1 MSNEQEWR
9 WADPSGQQR
18 LVRTDEL
25 RSALASGAIPSN
37 APVWQA
43 GWPDWRS
50 AEEVPEL
57 QSSALSAHNGVLPNI
72 PPPPLF
78 VVAAQAD
85 FEGGAAQSPPPA
97 VREPP
102 APPKYTP
109 AVVVQKSAPKIP
121 TGSPKP
127 SPIKVPENKPIA
139 AKPAPAKPAAPLAKP
154 KSVGPPPLPA
164 VVKIKEHVPLPLEA
178 PTVPDLGWEDVSVAQ
193 DANTAVNEAL
203 TDAKAKAALEQ
214 AALPT
219 MIGVP
224 ALKKDAPKR
233 VITPVNMPAPPP
245 RTLPPKAMQYVQ
257 EPSPP
262 PAPPRKPQSMP
273 PPKRPTL
280 MLYGGAP
287 GDAPDSS
294 AGEPSAPII
303 VPPPEPSGATKNMV
317 TRPPPWSEGAAEIP
331 TMPKHASP
339 PRALP
344 EAAEE
349 LSGSLLL
356 SDSGSNEVL
365 PHRSQEL
372 SSSDFQSDSSLQVVK
387 PQPLTPSLVVARP
400 HSTIVGMAPP
410 PPPLPLDDPKPA
422 IVTRSSPP
430 PEKPRAPAPPPQDSR
445 ARLHDL
451 QAILRE
457 RPKWQLA
464 VGGGVGVLVV
474 LGMFGVLIKAVSGGS
489 GDAPV
494 ASTSASASS
503 REVSSALVAPPTQ
516 SVVTPHVPPVAA
528 QFIPACATA
537 GDSHVIAPKAVVG
550 SGVEVHVNASGL
562 TLGFATTPKD
572 AMVIAI
578 DPTSMAAAS
587 SAKPHVFD
595 AIKRVQAGPTD
606 KLSAVLDFDK
616 KGDVLQ
622 GRRSLVGA
630 TRIDVGGQDGT
641 FAWAPAGTDNAT
653 KLFDLPSKDPV
664 EALRGDKIP
673 SGGFVIAARQ
683 GKAVVFGAIVGDPP
697 APKGS
702 LTTVAAKGT
711 QVGSPSVA
719 TNDSI
724 ALVAWAEKS
733 DAWSVRLSRMALGEA
748 PDQAIAFDV
757 PAGGLGEQ
765 ALSPTLA
772 ALPGGAFLLVWTEGP
787 TSNHQV
793 RAMVLDDHGKPA
805 GKAFTVSEDGVNAG
819 QGQAGVLP
827 DGKGVVAFLASAPQK
842 TFQVVATPIECIS
855 K

>member
-18 LVRTDEL
+18 LVRLDEL
-25 RSALASGAIPSN
+25 RAALASGAIPSN

-43 GWPDWRS
+43 GWPEWRP

-72 PPPPLF
+72 PPPPAF
-78 VVAAQAD
+78 VVAAQTN
-85 FEGGAAQSPPPA
+85 FEGASAQGPA
-97 VREPP
+97 QVVREPP

-109 AVVVQKSAPKIP
+109 AVVVQRAPPVARIP

-127 SPIKVPENKPIA
+127 SPVRAQESKPKQPIA
-139 AKPAPAKPAAPLAKP
+139 TKPAFAKPPPPQTKP
-154 KSVGPPPLPA
+154 KSVRPPPPPA
-164 VVKIKEHVPLPLEA
+164 VVKHKDYDPLPPEA
-178 PTVPDLGWEDVSVAQ
+178 PTTPDLGWDELSVPQ
-193 DANTAVNEAL
+193 DANTAVNEAI
-203 TDAKAKAALEQ
+203 TEARAKAALEH

-224 ALKKDAPKR
+224 ALKKDARR

-245 RTLPPKAMQYVQ
+245 RTLPPKAMQYTP

-262 PAPPRKPQSMP
+262 PPPPAPQKPQSIP

-287 GDAPDSS
+287 GDARDSS
-294 AGEPSAPII
+294 VGEPSAPIV
-303 VPPPEPSGATKNMV
+303 VPPPEPSGATRNMV
-317 TRPPPWSEGAAEIP
+317 TRPPPWSEGAAE
-331 TMPKHASP
+331 MPAMPRHASP

-356 SDSGSNEVL
+356 SDSGSSDA
-365 PHRSQEL
+365 HRSQEL
-372 SSSDFQSDSSLQVVK
+372 SSSDLNSESSVQVVK
-387 PQPLTPSLVVARP
+387 PPPLTPSLPVTMQRP
-400 HSTIVGMAPP
+400 HGTMMGMAPP
-410 PPPLPLDDPKPA
+410 PPPLEVPPN
-422 IVTRSSPP
+422 VRSSPP
-430 PEKPRAPAPPPQDSR
+430 PERPASPPPQDSH

-464 VGGGVGVLVV
+464 VVGGVGLLVM
-474 LGMFGVLIKAVSGGS
+474 LGTFGLLIKAISGGS
-489 GDAPV
+489 GDDKAV
-494 ASTSASASS
+494 ASASASAIATM
-503 REVSSALVAPPTQ
+503 SARVTSPTQTQPIVTAPPHVGAL
-516 SVVTPHVPPVAA
+516 SVPT
-528 QFIPACATA
+528 CTTA
-537 GDSHVIAPKAVVG
+537 GDAHVIAPKAVVG
-550 SGVEVHVNASGL
+550 SGVEVHANASGL

-578 DPTSMAAAS
+578 DPSSMAAAS
-587 SAKPHVFD
+587 SSKPHVFE
-595 AIKRVQAGPTD
+595 ALKRVQAGPTD

-616 KGDVLQ
+616 KGDALQ

-630 TRIDVGGQDGT
+630 LRIDVGGQDGT
-641 FAWAPAGTDNAT
+641 LAWAPAGTDNAT

-683 GKAVVFGAIVGDPP
+683 GKAVVFGAIVGEPL

-702 LTTVAAKGT
+702 LTTVLANGT

-719 TNDSI
+719 TNDSV
-724 ALVAWAEKS
+724 ALVVWAEKS
-733 DAWSVRLSRMALGEA
+733 DSWAVRLSRMALGQA
-748 PDQAIAFDV
+748 PDAAIAFDL

-765 ALSPTLA
+765 ALSPSVA

-805 GKAFTVSEDGVNAG
+805 GKAFTVSEAGVNAG
-819 QGQAGVLP
+819 QGQAAVLA

-842 TFQVVATPIECIS
+842 TFQVVAIPIECIS